1 MKNVILSADGD
12 RMVYSVPDA
21 VADNLE
27 KYCMEFIDWLEAS
40 PDAKKYRRKGVLW
53 YDESDFILYLNKY
66 VFPHSP
72 KEQSVYVKNLSLG
85 NTYARNVPSEYK
97 DCPSFNF

>member
-1 MKNVILSADGD
+1 MKNIILSADSD
-12 RMVYSVPDA
+12 RKVYSVPDT

-27 KYCMEFIDWLEAS
+27 KYCMEFIDWLEVS
-40 PDAKKYRRKGVLW
+40 PDAKKYRKKGVMC

-66 VFPHSP
+66 VFP

-85 NTYARNVPSEYK
+85 NSYSRNVSSEYK

>member
-1 MKNVILSADGD
+1 MKNIIISADGD
-12 RMVYSVPDA
+12 RMVYSVPDT

-40 PDAKKYRRKGVLW
+40 PDAKRYRKKGVMC

-66 VFPHSP
+66 VFP
-72 KEQSVYVKNLSLG
+72 KEQSVFVKNIG
-85 NTYARNVPSEYK
+85 NEYNQRAASEYK
-97 DCPSFNF
+97 DWPSFNF

>member
-1 MKNVILSADGD
+1 MKNVILSADSD
-12 RMVYSVPDA
+12 RRVYSVPDA

-66 VFPHSP
+66 VFP
-72 KEQSVYVKNLSLG
+72 KEQSVYVRNIG
-85 NTYARNVPSEYK
+85 NEYSKWASCEYK

>member
-1 MKNVILSADGD
+1 MKNIIISADSD
-12 RMVYSVPDA
+12 RMVYSVPDT

-40 PDAKKYRRKGVLW
+40 PDAKHYRKKGVMC

-66 VFPHSP
+66 VFP
-72 KEQSVYVKNLSLG
+72 KEQSVFVKNIG
-85 NTYARNVPSEYK
+85 NEYNQRAGSEYK